1 MNIST
6 NNIKLNLNKSR
17 ISDKNEK
24 WIEQDI
30 IVPDNMPDA
39 VKIINISSIPYVNDV
54 EINNGRAKVVGKIN
68 YSVTYRANDEQMNIR
83 GLNVSYPYTVNI
95 ENNNIKNKEDV
106 IVDSKLKNII
116 YSLPNERKI
125 AIKNEIVFNIDIIEA
140 VTVDIIKDFQKCE
153 DIEFNK
159 CNNSFDNIKER
170 KRCIIASS
178 EDVMLPKEASAIY
191 EILKIYFNEG
201 KIFFND
207 VVTKKAIYEVIK
219 SI

>member
-6 NNIKLNLNKSR
+6 NNIKLNLNKAR

-125 AIKNEIVFNIDIIEA
+125 AIKNEIVFNID
-140 VTVDIIKDFQKCE
+140 D
-153 DIEFNK
+153 
-159 CNNSFDNIKER
+159 S
-170 KRCIIASS
+170 
-178 EDVMLPKEASAIY
+178 
-191 EILKIYFNEG
+191 
-201 KIFFND
+201 
-207 VVTKKAIYEVIK
+207 
-219 SI
+219 

>member
-140 VTVDIIKDFQKCE
+140 VTVDIIKDFQ
-153 DIEFNK
+153 N
-159 CNNSFDNIKER
+159 
-170 KRCIIASS
+170 
-178 EDVMLPKEASAIY
+178 V
-191 EILKIYFNEG
+191 KI
-201 KIFFND
+201 
-207 VVTKKAIYEVIK
+207 
-219 SI
+219 

>member
-140 VTVDIIKDFQKCE
+140 VTVDIIKDFQ
-153 DIEFNK
+153 
-159 CNNSFDNIKER
+159 
-170 KRCIIASS
+170 
-178 EDVMLPKEASAIY
+178 AI
-191 EILKIYFNEG
+191 FH
-201 KIFFND
+201 
-207 VVTKKAIYEVIK
+207 
-219 SI
+219 